1 MSTTPQP
8 PPPPSSPAPTPYIPH
23 VAGDLITAEDW
34 DDVQVQIKEDI
45 GQRITNAINNIKTVD
60 HANDADT
67 LQKKSL
73 DQIEEEV
80 LKRVLAE
87 IPKEHGYQMLFKRL
101 FWDVGN
107 TSGDENPVNHKLG
120 SCPLVDLY
128 QLDYFQVVCAED
140 EEDRNLEW
148 VNFYL
153 YHTSEKKM
161 RFANLN
167 NGKPIE
173 IESTDPKVRPYKI
186 PFPDM
191 LNRYHVEFTDDS
203 GLGDLVTDFWTKF
216 FSAPNDS
223 FDQDQYCHS
232 PWFERCCGERT
243 TVKQLKSR
251 GDWDDIWFTMR
262 PKKTVNHLLTNG
274 GISEPA
280 KDARACEFPHNVQV
294 AHLDF
299 DTLVLKLTAEPVY
312 PPNLV
317 DQIEKEELKLMVL
330 LKV

>member
-1 MSTTPQP
+1 MSTTPQSQSSK
-8 PPPPSSPAPTPYIPH
+8 PPSPPTPAPYIPH

-34 DDVQVQIKEDI
+34 DDVQVQIQEDI
-45 GQRITNAINNIKTVD
+45 EKRISQAIHDIKTVD

-67 LQKKSL
+67 LQKKTL
-73 DQIEEEV
+73 DQIEDEV
-80 LKRVLAE
+80 LKKVLAE

-101 FWDVGN
+101 FWDTGN
-107 TSGDENPVNHKLG
+107 KVGDENVISHKLG
-120 SCPLVDLY
+120 TFPLVDLY

-140 EEDRNLEW
+140 EANKNLEY

-153 YHTSEKKM
+153 YHTSEKKI
-161 RFANLN
+161 RFQNQN
-167 NGKPIE
+167 VE
-173 IESTDPKVRPYKI
+173 IESTDPKVHPYKI
-186 PFPDM
+186 PFADM
-191 LNRYHVEFTDDS
+191 LHRYHVDYPDDK
-203 GLGDLVTDFWTKF
+203 GLGDLVADFWTAF

-262 PKKTVNHLLTNG
+262 PKKTINHLLTDL
-274 GISEPA
+274 GISGPGADPHAYES
-280 KDARACEFPHNVQV
+280 PHNVQV
-294 AHLDF
+294 AHRDF
-299 DTLVLKLTAEPVY
+299 DMLVLKLTAEPVY
-312 PPNLV
+312 PKQL
-317 DQIEKEELKLMVL
+317 IENVKKDELKLMVL